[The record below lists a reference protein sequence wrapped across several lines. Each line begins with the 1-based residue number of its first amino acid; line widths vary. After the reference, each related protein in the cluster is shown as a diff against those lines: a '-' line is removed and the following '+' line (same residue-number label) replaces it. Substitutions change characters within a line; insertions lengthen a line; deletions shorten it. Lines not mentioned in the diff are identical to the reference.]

1 MPAWKEVF
9 GDDEL
14 RNVLVYLQTVQEAAD
29 GSN

>member
-14 RNVLVYLQTVQEAAD
+14 RNVLVYLQTVQEAAV
-29 GSN
+29 SN